1 MQILLAFLANVHFL
15 LYLCTPIINWGSI
28 GMSHRITYISRRF
41 YLCIVI
47 LCSIFCMQVTAQNVQ
62 NVKTIMRAWQL
73 DPWTGIADTLST
85 VDTSYMHLPMRDV
98 LNDYSISN
106 ITNANL
112 ISPTQSRIY
121 FDRKRKADF
130 IFADAY
136 APYIIAPQDVK
147 YYHTTTPYSSVG
159 YKKGFVTDMDQND
172 ISFMFTGNVSRR
184 VNLGMSIDYL
194 NAYGRFASQE
204 GKTVFGS
211 LFGSYNGDHYSLQAT
226 FTWNTLSNFENGGL
240 SNSNDLQG
248 NLKPQDMPVKMQ
260 GMSALRY
267 LSGYLNHYYSIC
279 VERERKV
286 NYRERNEEGKWV
298 KKDSIKIEYVPVTTF
313 RHIFE
318 TVDATKRYVE
328 KQANQG
334 FYPNIYRNTK
344 ATNDSA
350 ACLTIRNT
358 LSVTFEEEFNT
369 WLKFGATVYAMHEIQ
384 RHISPIGQALSL
396 PLTGETPFGN
406 STMPFPCTTFHS
418 VPDTLYGQR
427 WSNNTYVGAALYKNQ
442 GKHIHYGFD
451 GNICLLGQ
459 KLGEFQVN
467 GHLDAG
473 FRIGKDSLTLAANA
487 YIKNE
492 TPDYYLQHYRSNHYR
507 WDNDFKKT
515 FRLYVGGEV
524 AYPTKWVQPK
534 LNVSF
539 ENLTNHI
546 YFDNNGLPQQ
556 SGENIQILAAD
567 LQLNITTPWVNME
580 NSIIYQL
587 SSSAYLPLPALT
599 TYNNLYYHDT
609 WVKALDVQIGVDMR
623 FFTKY
628 YAPVLNPALGQFCVQ
643 DKEQVGNYPVMNVYA
658 NFYVKHIRLK
668 LFAQYQHFNA
678 SFMNQQYYAMPDY
691 PMAPDM
697 FRAGLSWHFYK

>member
-1 MQILLAFLANVHFL
+1 MQAAEKTV
-15 LYLCTPIINWGSI
+15 P
-28 GMSHRITYISRRF
+28 
-41 YLCIVI
+41 
-47 LCSIFCMQVTAQNVQ
+47 
-62 NVKTIMRAWQL
+62 TIMRAWQL
-73 DPWTGIADTLST
+73 DPWTGIADTVPT

-106 ITNANL
+106 NTNSNL

-121 FDRKRKADF
+121 FDRQRKADF

-136 APYIIAPQDVK
+136 APYIITPQNVK
-147 YYHTTTPYSSVG
+147 FYHTTTPYSSVG
-159 YKKGFVTDMDQND
+159 YKKGFVTNLDQND

-184 VNLGMSIDYL
+184 TNLGMTIDYL
-194 NAYGRFASQE
+194 NSYGRFSNQE

-211 LFGSYNGDHYSLQAT
+211 VFGSYNGDHYSLQAA

-240 SNSNDLQG
+240 SNPNDLQG
-248 NLKPQDMPVKMQ
+248 SLKPEDMPVKMK
-260 GMSALRY
+260 GMSAFRY

-286 NYRERNEEGKWV
+286 NYRERDEEGNWV

-313 RHIFE
+313 RHVFE
-318 TVDATKRYVE
+318 TTDATKRYVE
-328 KQANQG
+328 KPTVKG
-334 FYPNIYRNTK
+334 FYSDIYRDSVATK
-344 ATNDSA
+344 DTA
-350 ACLTIRNT
+350 ACLTIKNT

-369 WLKFGATVYAMHEIQ
+369 WLKFGAIVYAMNETQ
-384 RHISPIGQALSL
+384 RHILRDSIIPLPTINDSIYNIHWTNNLYIG
-396 PLTGETPFGN
+396 G
-406 STMPFPCTTFHS
+406 
-418 VPDTLYGQR
+418 
-427 WSNNTYVGAALYKNQ
+427 ALYKNR

-451 GNICLLGQ
+451 GNVCLLGY

-473 FRIGKDSLTLAANA
+473 FRLGKDSMTLAAHA
-487 YIKNE
+487 YFKNE
-492 TPDYYLQHYRSNHYR
+492 TPDFYLQHYRSNHYQ
-507 WDNDFKKT
+507 WENDFNKT
-515 FRLYVGGEV
+515 LRFHIGGEV
-524 AYPTKWVQPK
+524 AYPTQWVKPK
-534 LNVSF
+534 LKVAF
-539 ENLTNHI
+539 ENITQHI
-546 YFDNNGLPQQ
+546 YFDENGLPKQMN
-556 SGENIQILAAD
+556 GNIQLLSTD
-567 LQLNITTPWVNME
+567 LQLNFTTPWVNLD
-580 NSIIYQL
+580 NRVVYQHT
-587 SSSAYLPLPALT
+587 SSAYLPLPTLT
-599 TYNNLYYHDT
+599 MYNNLYYHGT

-643 DKEQVGNYPVMNVYA
+643 DKEQVGNYPIMNVYA

-678 SFMNQQYYAMPDY
+678 SFMNKQYFSMPNY